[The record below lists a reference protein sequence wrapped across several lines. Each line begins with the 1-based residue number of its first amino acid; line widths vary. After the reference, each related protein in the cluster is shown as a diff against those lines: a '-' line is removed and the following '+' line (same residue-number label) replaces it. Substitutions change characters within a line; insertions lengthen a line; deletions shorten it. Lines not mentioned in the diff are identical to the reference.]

1 MAHKIL
7 ALDQSTQCSGY
18 ALFEEQELVKVGHIS
33 PDGEYI
39 ERIVK
44 LKQWLDKITDEL
56 GNDFEVA
63 IEDIQLQEFEPN
75 GGSRARDFGIT
86 TFKKLAH
93 AQGAILTLL
102 AEKGIKYT
110 VVPSSVWKKT
120 CGIKGKQRNEQKKN
134 AQNFAIDTYK
144 IKPTQ
149 DEADAV
155 CIGFHILKN
164 NSKFDWS

>member
-1 MAHKIL
+1 MSHFLL

-18 ALFEEQELVKVGHIS
+18 AIFREQELLTVGHVS
-33 PDGEYI
+33 PTGEYI

-44 LKQWLDKITDEL
+44 LKQWLDKITDDL
-56 GNDFEVA
+56 GSDFEVA

-75 GGSRARDFGIT
+75 GKGRSRDMGVT

-93 AQGAILTLL
+93 VQGAILTLL

-110 VVPSSVWKKT
+110 IVPSSVWKKT
-120 CGIKGKQRNEQKKN
+120 CNVKGKRRDEQKKN
-134 AQNFAIDTYK
+134 AQDFIIDTYK

-149 DEADAV
+149 DEADAA

-164 NSKFDWS
+164 KGFDWS